1 MNFHRN
7 VEKITERLLLNEQA
21 QQPIPLLCLG
31 QDENISRTLTASAE
45 AVTPHVRVSY
55 RSSIRESERF
65 VTQTGCRNFVVAS
78 PQVSDGDAYDFL
90 ANAKMA
96 HPDAE
101 AFVVGDPP
109 VDSARLEAL
118 GIVLVL
124 MQPRRD
130 EIIAFLKEQ
139 FRTAIAPSPGLI
151 GSLQI
156 TPLTDL
162 VQIKCL
168 QQRVAALRLRTAND
182 LGYVF
187 FDRDGVVHSHTTR
200 LAGEEAFF
208 EMSCWSEGTFEEI
221 RRASP
226 QERTIH
232 RGWEQLVVKA
242 TMIRDERADLTSK
255 QGATGQERVT
265 TRTLS
270 LVSAASNLSP
280 RASCSSVSCG
290 PPWRAAPPAGCWSPR
305 P

>member
-7 VEKITERLLLNEQA
+7 VEKITERLILNEQT
-21 QQPIPLLCLG
+21 QQPIPLLCLA
-31 QDENISRTLTASAE
+31 QDESVSRTLAASAE

-55 RSSIRESERF
+55 RSTIRESERF

-78 PQVSDGDAYDFL
+78 QHLSDGDPFDFL

-109 VDSARLEAL
+109 LEPSLLDSL

-130 EIIAFLKEQ
+130 EIIAFLKDH
-139 FRTAIAPSPGLI
+139 FRTAMAPSPGLI

-168 QQRVAALRLRTAND
+168 QQRVAALRLRTSND

-187 FDRDGVVHSHTTR
+187 FDREGIVHSHTTR
-200 LAGEEAFF
+200 LAGEDAFF
-208 EMSCWSEGTFEEI
+208 EMAGWTEGTFEEI
-221 RRASP
+221 RRATP

-232 RGWEQLVVKA
+232 RGWEHLVVKA
-242 TMIRDERADLTSK
+242 AMIRDEREQASQRQT
-255 QGATGQERVT
+255 
-265 TRTLS
+265 TLS
-270 LVSAASNLSP
+270 VP
-280 RASCSSVSCG
+280 
-290 PPWRAAPPAGCWSPR
+290 
-305 P
+305 